1 MGLPKESFLAT
12 TPNMKTFLEI
22 GQRVAWKSGKE
33 WKTGTILLKGD
44 PEKNLREHLRKEFT
58 LAYES
63 KRENKKPHYY
73 VAADTPLFK
82 PGYVVHCVPAHHLQN
97 EATSKPHRLRLLECL
112 GKKELLHIALTALE
126 TYQRLK
132 TRCPKE
138 LIDALHQINP
148 ESFPKPKSSTQKP
161 PRKNTSAKKELENKN
176 PLKAS
181 SSKKLK

>member
-1 MGLPKESFLAT
+1 
-12 TPNMKTFLEI
+12 MKASLDI

-44 PEKNLREHLRKEFT
+44 PQKNLREHLKKEFT

-82 PGYVVHCVPAHHLQN
+82 PGYVVHCVPAHHLQK
-97 EATSKPHRLRLLECL
+97 EATSKPHRLRLLESL
-112 GKKELLHIALTALE
+112 GKKELLHIALTTLE

-132 TRCPKE
+132 TRCPQE
-138 LIDALHQINP
+138 LIDTLHQINP
-148 ESFPKPKSSTQKP
+148 ESFPKPKKPKTPKTLKTPNTQK
-161 PRKNTSAKKELENKN
+161 SD
-176 PLKAS
+176 S
-181 SSKKLK
+181 